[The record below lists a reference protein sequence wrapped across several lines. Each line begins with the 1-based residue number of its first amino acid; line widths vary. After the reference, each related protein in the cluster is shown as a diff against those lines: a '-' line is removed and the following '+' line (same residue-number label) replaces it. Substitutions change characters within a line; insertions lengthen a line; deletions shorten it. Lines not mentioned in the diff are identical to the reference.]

1 MLHLPAQTRCRATP
15 HPSATPTAVSL
26 RLGQARF
33 SVSTGDRFI
42 AAPLLRSPRGEAKE
56 NVRGRMFK
64 RYTPTCPR
72 CAACTESS
80 PLIPHAVVVSLPS
93 AGVKGVS
100 PLQLFLFLSFS
111 FSGERKTD
119 RRRRSRIISVA
130 KLPHSKQPIH
140 NPRNRSTHNGAGRKI
155 KFF

>member
-1 MLHLPAQTRCRATP
+1 MRCRFRLRNRLQTKKLLYASLRAVALHLIRR
-15 HPSATPTAVSL
+15 L
-26 RLGQARF
+26 RRHLPLG
-33 SVSTGDRFI
+33 
-42 AAPLLRSPRGEAKE
+42 GEGYS
-56 NVRGRMFK
+56 VRGRTFNNLSFDLSALCDL
-64 RYTPTCPR
+64 YPILPADSTCGG
-72 CAACTESS
+72 
-80 PLIPHAVVVSLPS
+80 
-93 AGVKGVS
+93 GVATHSGGQGAS